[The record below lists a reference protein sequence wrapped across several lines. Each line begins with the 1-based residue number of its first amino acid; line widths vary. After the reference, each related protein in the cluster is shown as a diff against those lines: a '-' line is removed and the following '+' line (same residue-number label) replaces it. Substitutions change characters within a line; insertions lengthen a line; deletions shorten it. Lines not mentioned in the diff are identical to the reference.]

1 MRMKV
6 ENRQEEVNA
15 LLQQIFTDQ
24 GKSDFDSDSQT
35 IPGHVFDTV
44 DDCSDQKLLDLARG
58 ARNGEK
64 FKALFDRGEFDEYHS
79 HSEARMGLLCLLA
92 FWCRKDPDRMD
103 RLFRESA
110 LYVQNP
116 EKWDDRRG
124 EQTLGHFE
132 ILKAIKQTDS
142 MYQPS
147 ESGGGS
153 GGGYVVINADE
164 LSDLPIPRDRVKG
177 VLPETGIGAIYGPS
191 GCGKTFLVFDLAAA
205 CAKGQDWFG
214 HRVVSSPVMV
224 VALEGGSG
232 LRNRA
237 RAYSMKHGT
246 HGGVRCIVHQPFSL
260 TDPECIQRLIQTV
273 KGANAENGIL
283 IIDTLNAAA
292 SGIDENNS
300 QDMGKVLVGL
310 RMIQSAVGGLVLIV
324 HHAGKNTSSGMRGH
338 SSLFAAMDVVM
349 EVSNS
354 EGKRSWKL
362 TKSRD
367 HEGGISHPFELEH
380 VEIGV
385 DEDDDPIS
393 SCIVKTDCASAS
405 FADRDEPKRPKLSEN
420 QEFIFVKLSEMLQQ
434 QEGGILLNDII
445 DVTHSGMKCTDP
457 SRSKERAKDAIN
469 ALVHR
474 GMFSLNNDMVSKG
487 DAFDAWNNP
496 R

>member
-15 LLQQIFTDQ
+15 LIQQIFADQ
-24 GKSDFDSDSQT
+24 GESDFDSDSQT
-35 IPGHVFDTV
+35 IQGHGFDTV
-44 DDCSDQKLLDLARG
+44 DDCSDQELLGLARV

-64 FKALFDRGEFDEYHS
+64 FKALFDRGELDEYPS

-92 FWCRKDPDRMD
+92 FWCQKDPDRMD

-110 LYVQNP
+110 LYAQNP
-116 EKWDDRRG
+116 DKWDDRRG

-132 ILKAIKQTDS
+132 ILKAIKQTNS
-142 MYQPS
+142 MYQPR
-147 ESGGGS
+147 ESGERS
-153 GGGYVVINADE
+153 GDSYVVIDADE
-164 LSDLPIPRDRVKG
+164 LADLPIPRERVKG
-177 VLPETGIGAIYGPS
+177 VLPEAGIGAIYGPS

-214 HRVVSSPVMV
+214 HRVESSPVMV

-300 QDMGKVLVGL
+300 QDMGRVLNGL

-338 SSLFAAMDVVM
+338 SSLFAAMDVVI
-349 EVSNS
+349 EVSS
-354 EGKRSWKL
+354 AEAKRSWKL

-367 HEGGISHPFELEH
+367 HEGGISHPFELEP

-385 DEDDDPIS
+385 DEDNDPIS
-393 SCIVKTDCASAS
+393 SCTVRTDCASVT
-405 FADRDEPKRPKLSEN
+405 FADLVELPRLRLSVNQKLIAEKLSE
-420 QEFIFVKLSEMLQQ
+420 KLQQ
-434 QEGGILLNDII
+434 EDGIFMSNFI
-445 DVTHSGMKCTDP
+445 DETHFSMKCTDP

-474 GMFSLNNDMVSKG
+474 GVFCLDGDMVSKG